1 MNPSWRIRG
10 AAPSD
15 AAAIAELHAESWRL
29 TYRGILPDAYLD
41 GPVGAERLR
50 LWTERLALTQSQRPF
65 TAVAECDRPVGFV
78 CVLRQDDPQW
88 GLCLDNL
95 HVLPAFRSH
104 GLGRVL
110 FAEALKWTVK
120 TAPGRPLYLW
130 VFEANRRAAEF
141 YERLGGRAVESCLH
155 EAVAGL
161 SAVSVRYVWRNP
173 AHLI

>member
-1 MNPSWRIRG
+1 MNPAWRIRD
-10 AAPSD
+10 AVPAD
-15 AAAIAELHAESWRL
+15 AAVIAELHAENWRL

-41 GPVGAERLR
+41 GPVGTERFQ
-50 LWTERLALTQSQRPF
+50 LWTERLALPQSQRPF

-78 CVLRQDDPQW
+78 CVLRENDPQW

-95 HVLPAFRSH
+95 HVLPAFRSQ

-110 FAEALKWTVK
+110 FAEAAKWTIR
-120 TAPGRPLYLW
+120 TAPGLPLYLW

-141 YERLGGRAVESCLH
+141 YERLGGRAVETCIH
-155 EAVAGL
+155 EAAAGMA
-161 SAVSVRYVWRNP
+161 AVSVRYVWRNP